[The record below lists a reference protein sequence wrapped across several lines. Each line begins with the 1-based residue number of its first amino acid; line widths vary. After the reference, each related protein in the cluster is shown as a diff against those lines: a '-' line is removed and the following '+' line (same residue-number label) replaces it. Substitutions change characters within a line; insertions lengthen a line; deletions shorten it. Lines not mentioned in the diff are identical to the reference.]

1 MKKCV
6 NLHLNFKSFASGKNS
21 RSLLRRH
28 RQCMRRRYSRSI
40 PHRAMCSARR
50 RRSYPSAGMMLVARK
65 VFKNTINVLIR
76 VREGDFVYSDEEKAA
91 MLLDIDTVASTG
103 CNGAVVGALTSDGD
117 IDIEFASKAVTR
129 AHSHGLSITF
139 HRAFDHCKNR
149 VEALEQLISL
159 GYDRVLTSAG
169 ADNVVE
175 GIDGLKQL
183 VELASGRIII
193 LPGGGVNADNAATV
207 IETTSATEIHGSCR
221 AGSSSSD
228 SDTIRTIIN
237 RINHV

>member
-1 MKKCV
+1 MQVEKILEVCCADI
-6 NLHLNFKSFASGKNS
+6 ASVCAAATAGAS
-21 RSLLRRH
+21 RIELCAVLGEGGVT
-28 RQCMRRRYSRSI
+28 
-40 PHRAMCSARR
+40 
-50 RRSYPSAGMMLVARK
+50 PSAGMMLVARK

-103 CNGAVVGALTSDGD
+103 CNGAVVGALTSEGD
-117 IDIEFASKAVTR
+117 IDIEFASKAVAR

-228 SDTIRTIIN
+228 SDIIRTIIN